1 MAGLTGASPPRP
13 RPRGGG
19 IAAAGPGDPRPRQTG
34 GGGFSGLFS
43 GLQQMFG
50 GGGGSGFGARPIP
63 VGARPISLQ
72 QAGQT
77 VAQGGGTPG
86 GYVPQYGGQFTV
98 NMPPPPSINPF
109 RPTTS
114 YDPAMQSAFSNAQN
128 WQQGMAANQDLAA
141 QHAMQRQRAS
151 NSGMLKELG
160 GATLLQQGAGG
171 NRGQQIRNAAFSGQ
185 QTMSGLNA
193 GLADSARSQQLAAHG
208 LLQAGAG
215 QMASNQVANNQ
226 LGLQAQNQ
234 AYGQQFQNW
243 QAPIQLQQQGQNL
256 NLQAQTAANQAAYQQ
271 AMLQQQAAQM
281 NQQNY
286 LAALQMMMR
295 YV

>member
-1 MAGLTGASPPRP
+1 MPGLAGAQPPRP
-13 RPRGGG
+13 RPTTGG
-19 IAAAGPGDPRPRQTG
+19 ISAAGPGDPRPSSG
-34 GGGFSGLFS
+34 GGGFNPASLLSG
-43 GLQQMFG
+43 MFG
-50 GGGGSGFGARPIP
+50 GGGGSGFGPQPVNVGPRP
-63 VGARPISLQ
+63 VSLQ
-72 QAGQT
+72 QIQGH
-77 VAQGGGTPG
+77 GGGSPG
-86 GYVPQYGGQFTV
+86 GSVPQYGGQFNV
-98 NMPPPPSINPF
+98 NVAPPPAVNPF
-109 RPTTS
+109 RPGTG
-114 YDPAMQSAFSNAQN
+114 YDPAMQSAFNNAQN

-185 QTMSGLNA
+185 QTMAGLNA

-226 LGLQAQNQ
+226 LGLQAQGQQYN
-234 AYGQQFQNW
+234 QQFQNW
-243 QAPIQLQQQGQNL
+243 QAPIQMQQQGQAL
-256 NLQAQTAANQAAYQQ
+256 NLQAQNAANQAAYQQ
-271 AMLQQQAAQM
+271 ATLQQQAAQM